1 MKYINYTV
9 FTVSKKVH
17 YDEFDCFSR
26 KLQKFSPKLLR
37 SNFAIFFYITGIW
50 EALSCPET

>member
-37 SNFAIFFYITGIW
+37 SDFAIFFYITGIW
-50 EALSCPET
+50 EAF